1 MKEIVEPTVMKE
13 NENRSSIQAL
23 RKLCDEQRGRIE
35 LLEVTLLKK
44 DHQMNA
50 FDEIYEKIAN
60 KVSQML
66 NLAQE

>member
-23 RKLCDEQRGRIE
+23 RKLCDEQRSRIE

-44 DHQMNA
+44 DHQINA